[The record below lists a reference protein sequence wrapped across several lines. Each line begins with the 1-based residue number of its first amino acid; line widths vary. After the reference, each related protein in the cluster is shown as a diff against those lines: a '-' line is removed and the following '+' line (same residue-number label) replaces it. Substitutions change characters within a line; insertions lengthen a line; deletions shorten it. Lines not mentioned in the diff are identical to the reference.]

1 MGKITGKEIW
11 RTIHAD
17 LIGKDSHRGI
27 TLTYGWMA
35 NQVGHFAL
43 GFIPSSIIVLS
54 GFSAWLSI
62 WTVGLFWLVFECIN
76 VLSPLY
82 KPEYK
87 GNGTFRPAWG
97 NLIFDTFT
105 DLCFFWVGSLTLFYI
120 VSGIDDYWFFV
131 FLGGIVLLF
140 FAGRYWFLT
149 KLYQQNAYFPFPFR
163 ISQWNKP
170 LDSQTQKWIG
180 DTIRSQTAHSVEH
193 WLIFGKQDSG
203 KTALSVGV
211 ANELAIKHRKVLY
224 TTYGKWVNSATQPS
238 EEIIRRG
245 KGLWTWLDSEFL
257 VIDDINPGH
266 PYEANLVKSVHLAE
280 ILTNYQ
286 AHRNRSFLTSHSVF
300 WVIGSCH
307 EDEHPQHWVE
317 FLQSLGLKHEQIKVI
332 NLG

>member
-1 MGKITGKEIW
+1 MSKITVKEVW

-43 GFIPSSIIVLS
+43 GFIPSSILFLS
-54 GFSAWLSI
+54 GFSGWLST
-62 WTVGLFWLVFECIN
+62 WTVGLFWLVFECVN
-76 VLSPLY
+76 MLSPLY

-105 DLCFFWVGSLTLFYI
+105 DLCFFWVGSLTLFFI
-120 VSGIDDYWFFV
+120 VAGIVQPWFFI

-163 ISQWNKP
+163 ISQWNKA

-180 DTIRSQTAHSVEH
+180 DIIHSQTAHHVEH

-238 EEIIRRG
+238 EEIIQRG
-245 KGLWTWLDSEFL
+245 KGLWTWLDTEFL
-257 VIDDINPGH
+257 VIDDINPGY
-266 PYEANLVKSVHLAE
+266 PQEANLVKSSELWQVVKKYE
-280 ILTNYQ
+280 SS
-286 AHRNRSFLTSHSVF
+286 RNSRFLSGHAVF
-300 WVIGSCH
+300 WVVGSCH
-307 EDEHPQHWVE
+307 QEEKQEDWVG
-317 FLQSLGLKHEQIKVI
+317 FLLNLGLNHDQIKVI